1 MRGQVPGDWVMT
13 QDAPIVV
20 VGAGGHGK
28 VVLATIE
35 AAGGEVAGVLDDDAA
50 LWGTRILG
58 HLVTGPIADASIPA
72 GALVLVAAGANRV
85 RKAIAARLRGPFGT
99 VVHPSAVVHS
109 SVALGAGTVVLAG
122 AIIQPDTTLG
132 GHVIVNTGASADHD
146 CVLGD
151 YVHIAPGVRLAGD
164 VRLDEGVF
172 MGVGSCAIPGARV
185 GRWATI
191 GAGGVVLDS
200 IPPGVTAV
208 GLPARVVGGQR

>member
-58 HLVTGPIADASIPA
+58 HLVTGPIADAGIPA
-72 GALVLVAAGANRV
+72 GAVVFVAAGANSV

-99 VVHPSAVVHS
+99 VVHS
-109 SVALGAGTVVLAG
+109 SVALGAGTVVFAG
-122 AIIQPDTTLG
+122 AVIQPDTTLG
-132 GHVIVNTGASADHD
+132 RHVIVNTGASVDHD
-146 CVLGD
+146 SSLGD

-164 VRLDEGVF
+164 VWLDEGVF

-191 GAGGVVLDS
+191 GAGGVVLNS

-208 GLPARVVGGQR
+208 GLPARVVGGRR